1 MNDPKEESSDMQ
13 DSSPV
18 PTDPLPSPPWAEIE
32 STKDKEP
39 EGRQSLDD
47 PPEKVT
53 ESRSPDPEEANPFTL
68 AKLQKSIAKFQ
79 RLCEGSLEHAGLL
92 LSKIAQYPLPPK
104 VVK

>member
-13 DSSPV
+13 DSSPD

-47 PPEKVT
+47 PPE
-53 ESRSPDPEEANPFTL
+53 SRSPDPEEAPSPWQGYKRALRNSRDS
-68 AKLQKSIAKFQ
+68 ARGAWSMQG
-79 RLCEGSLEHAGLL
+79 CC
-92 LSKIAQYPLPPK
+92 
-104 VVK
+104 